1 MFSQSVLIID
11 CYMELPGATSNFSR
25 YLNDIAWESYL
36 PAHGQTPK
44 HSLTEYRGIII
55 TGSAA
60 SVTERL
66 DWVEALVPELN
77 RALQR
82 SVPIL
87 GVCFGH
93 QLLAHA
99 LGGEIGKA
107 KKPELGTVSI
117 EWRSPMP
124 LLEGLDPSFS
134 CFVSHEDEVV
144 ELGLGCEAVAH
155 SAGCRVQAFRHHQYP
170 AWGIQFHPEMP
181 ESEAL
186 ELLEWRSERHT
197 ELSID
202 VEALY
207 AQRVNQQNLA
217 ERIFSGFLNF
227 CR

>member
-1 MFSQSVLIID
+1 MSSQSVLIID
-11 CYMELPGATSNFSR
+11 CYMEPPGATSNFSR
-25 YLNDIAWESYL
+25 YVKGLAWESYL
-36 PAHGQTPK
+36 PAHGQAAK
-44 HSLTEYRGIII
+44 HPFSEYRGIII

-60 SVTERL
+60 SVTDRL
-66 DWVEALVPELN
+66 GWVEDLVPQLNGALVHE
-77 RALQR
+77 
-82 SVPIL
+82 VPIL

-93 QLLAHA
+93 QLLAHV

-124 LLEGLDPSFS
+124 LLEGLEPSFS

-155 SAGCRVQAFRHHQYP
+155 SAGCRIQAFRHRQYP

-186 ELLEWRSERHT
+186 DLLKWRAERHP

-202 VEALY
+202 VEALH
-207 AQRVNQQNLA
+207 AQRVNQRDLA
-217 ERIFSGFLNF
+217 EHIFSGFLNF